1 MEMKKKHAALEVEY
15 ELLRYRYLE
24 TTALYYDAKS
34 DLTEAKGNEDE
45 SEEYFEKIDET
56 LRLAVDLK
64 QKLEERG
71 VEVD

>member
-1 MEMKKKHAALEVEY
+1 MEMKKKHAALEV

-56 LRLAVDLK
+56 LGYQTSR
-64 QKLEERG
+64 
-71 VEVD
+71 

>member
-56 LRLAVDLK
+56 LGYQTSR
-64 QKLEERG
+64 
-71 VEVD
+71 